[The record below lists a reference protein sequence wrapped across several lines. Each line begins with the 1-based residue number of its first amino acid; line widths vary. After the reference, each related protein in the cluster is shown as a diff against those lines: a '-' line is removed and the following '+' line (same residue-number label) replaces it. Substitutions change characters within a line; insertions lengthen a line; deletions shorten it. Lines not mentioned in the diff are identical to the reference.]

1 MRNLLDILTENQR
14 FWYVTMHNWELIV
27 GGLLLWGTFVFVAL
41 IARRYEMVLH
51 KKTKWQYMLIAP
63 SGILIYVLLS
73 AVAYSQAKL
82 MMPSF
87 QRWIA
92 YAAFLFSGLFSLGG
106 ALQFFQIIAP
116 SLRRG

>member
-41 IARRYEMVLH
+41 IARRY
-51 KKTKWQYMLIAP
+51 AP